1 MVLLRLLLPN
11 PQRLKVESCFKRKR
25 RKITPKK
32 ILLLYSVQ
40 IVNSNLLSKL
50 YRTYIHNTYNCKRD
64 KTKICFKKRKKL
76 NWKSYQGSN
85 IGYYRII

>member
-40 IVNSNLLSKL
+40 IVNSNLLSNYIELTFIIHTIAKETKL
-50 YRTYIHNTYNCKRD
+50 KYVL
-64 KTKICFKKRKKL
+64 KKE
-76 NWKSYQGSN
+76 KS
-85 IGYYRII
+85 